1 MSTPALPARPAD
13 WFRRV
18 GTVAVVAVVLWSLIG
33 LDVKWERLIDLP
45 ADLWLVLTLMFG
57 SMPFDETGKLLAA
70 LWESISIAWLG
81 TIIAAVFAIPLSFLA
96 AENLVGRPIAWL
108 TRQVFN
114 VLRAVPEVILA
125 IALIPIFGLTPMAG
139 VLAIG
144 IGSIGTLGKLFY
156 EIAEGIRPGPIEA
169 VDATGAGRLQRLR
182 WGVLP
187 QLLPEYASF
196 VLYRFEVN
204 IRASAVMGLIGA
216 GGIGNDVAQAL
227 RFKEFGTAGLGL
239 LIIILGTIA
248 IDYLSGRVRQRII
261 NGPAATGPDTGAPE
275 RRGVALPQ

>member
-1 MSTPALPARPAD
+1 MSAPPLPTRPVD

-18 GTVAVVAVVLWSLIG
+18 GTIAVVVLVVWSLVD
-33 LDVKWERLIDLP
+33 LDIKWERLVDLP
-45 ADLWLVLTLMFG
+45 ADLWRVAVLMFG
-57 SMPFDETGKLLAA
+57 DMPWDETGKLVAA
-70 LWESISIAWLG
+70 LWESVSIAWLG
-81 TIIAAVFAIPLSFLA
+81 TMIASLFAIPLSFLA
-96 AENLVGRPIAWL
+96 AENLVGRPVSWL

-139 VLAIG
+139 VLAIA
-144 IGSIGTLGKLFY
+144 IGSVGTLGKLFY
-156 EIAEGIRPGPIEA
+156 EVAEGIKPGPIEA
-169 VDATGAGRLQRLR
+169 VDATGAGRVQRLR

-216 GGIGNDVAQAL
+216 GGIGNDIAQAL

-239 LIIILGTIA
+239 VIIIVGTIA
-248 IDYLSGRVRQRII
+248 IDYLSGLVRRRII
-261 NGPAATGPDTGAPE
+261 DGPSNSVGGSPNRLPAPE
-275 RRGVALPQ
+275 PV

>member
-1 MSTPALPARPAD
+1 VSAPTLPTRPVD

-18 GTVAVVAVVLWSLIG
+18 GTIAVVVLVVWSLVD
-33 LDVKWERLIDLP
+33 LDIKWERLVDLP
-45 ADLWLVLTLMFG
+45 ADLWRVAVLMFG
-57 SMPFDETGKLLAA
+57 DMPWDETGKLVAA
-70 LWESISIAWLG
+70 LWESVSIAWLG
-81 TIIAAVFAIPLSFLA
+81 TMIASLFAIPLSFLA
-96 AENLVGRPIAWL
+96 AENLVGRPVSWL

-139 VLAIG
+139 VLAIA
-144 IGSIGTLGKLFY
+144 IGSVGTLGKLFY
-156 EIAEGIRPGPIEA
+156 EVAEGIKPGPIEA
-169 VDATGAGRLQRLR
+169 VDATGAGRVQRLR

-216 GGIGNDVAQAL
+216 GGIGNDIAQAL

-239 LIIILGTIA
+239 VIIIVGTIA
-248 IDYLSGRVRQRII
+248 IDYVSGLVRRRII
-261 NGPAATGPDTGAPE
+261 DGPSHSVGDSPNRLAVPE
-275 RRGVALPQ
+275 PV